1 MVGNTVRVTRPSRS
15 SPRKVSVSIR
25 CEMPPIIRFNSLKRC
40 GPPIS
45 IMITNTLHLSPTR
58 ASTEATARQLPSAC
72 GLGDRAGT
80 LVCSSVTEVLQSK
93 KCAFLRGF
101 RTVTHI
107 APVTNLYQRVTSTMK
122 LLHIDSSVL
131 GPHSVSRQV
140 SAAIVERLR
149 EANPGLEVSYRDLTL
164 TPLAHLSG
172 PHLAAG
178 QGAAPEAGLQADIVA
193 GQTALEEFQA
203 AEIIV
208 LGAPMYNFTIPS
220 QLKAWIDRI
229 LVAGKTFKYSAQGV
243 EGLAAGKRVIVAISR
258 GGFYGP
264 GTPAAVGE
272 HLETYLRWVF
282 GFIGISNPEF
292 ISADGIQV
300 GPEHREKAVAG
311 ALKAAGDLNAA

>member
-1 MVGNTVRVTRPSRS
+1 
-15 SPRKVSVSIR
+15 
-25 CEMPPIIRFNSLKRC
+25 
-40 GPPIS
+40 
-45 IMITNTLHLSPTR
+45 
-58 ASTEATARQLPSAC
+58 
-72 GLGDRAGT
+72 
-80 LVCSSVTEVLQSK
+80 
-93 KCAFLRGF
+93 
-101 RTVTHI
+101 
-107 APVTNLYQRVTSTMK
+107 MK

-140 SAAIVERLR
+140 SAAIVDRVR
-149 EANPGLEVSYRDLTL
+149 KSTRSLEVSYSDLTL
-164 TPLAHLSG
+164 APLAHLSS
-172 PHLAAG
+172 PHLAVG
-178 QGAAPEAGLQADIVA
+178 QGAAPEAFLQQDIAVGQVVLEEFLAADIV
-193 GQTALEEFQA
+193 
-203 AEIIV
+203 V

-243 EGLAAGKRVIVAISR
+243 EGLAGNKRVIVAISR

-282 GFIGISNPEF
+282 GFIGVANPEF

-311 ALKAAGDLNAA
+311 ALKAASNLDAA